1 MSNLNGLA
9 AIVTRKHDIAQAAP
23 SRHTTIQRAAQ
34 ALSRRSVD
42 TAIVEVLNEALARL
56 TALCYERD
64 DNGVLVNVDAPT
76 GRICVP
82 LPWGR
87 AGYAK
92 WGLTFSEGEVMR
104 RIMFTRQAQGL
115 PLFFFER
122 SRRAWYLNLKE
133 YPSGKRV
140 VAQLKEWEITV
151 GEYRQARG

>member
-1 MSNLNGLA
+1 MTNS
-9 AIVTRKHDIAQAAP
+9 IVRMVERKGSIATAQP
-23 SRHTTIQRAAQ
+23 DRHTTIQRAAE
-34 ALSRRSVD
+34 ALSLRVVD
-42 TAIVEVLNEALARL
+42 AAIVEVLNEALARL
-56 TALCYERD
+56 TVLCYERD

-140 VAQLKEWEITV
+140 LAQWVEWQITV
-151 GEYRQARG
+151 GEYRKARG

>member
-1 MSNLNGLA
+1 MNSNG
-9 AIVTRKHDIAQAAP
+9 IVKTLERTQGIAQASP
-23 SRHTTIQRAAQ
+23 QRHTTIQRAAQ
-34 ALSRRSVD
+34 TLSRRVVD
-42 TAIVEVLNEALARL
+42 AAIVEVLNEALARL
-56 TALCYERD
+56 TVLCYERD

-104 RIMFTRQAQGL
+104 RVMFIRQAQGV
-115 PLFFFER
+115 PLFHFDR
-122 SRRAWYLNLKE
+122 SRRAWYLNLAD
-133 YPSGKRV
+133 YPEGAV
-140 VAQLKEWEITV
+140 VLAQLKEWQITV